1 VASALGNERVQHRRV
16 AQATL
21 KSQMLGKPRTRPNGL
36 CHYEFEMPGTT
47 RMSDATWKAN
57 LRANQ
62 KPPSPDWTKSYLVPA
77 PFTVPPGY
85 N

>member
-1 VASALGNERVQHRRV
+1 
-16 AQATL
+16 
-21 KSQMLGKPRTRPNGL
+21 
-36 CHYEFEMPGTT
+36 MPGTT

-62 KPPSPDWTKSYLVPA
+62 KPPSPDWTKSYLVPV

>member
-1 VASALGNERVQHRRV
+1 MASALGNELVQHHRV
-16 AQATL
+16 ALATL
-21 KSQMLGKPRTRPNGL
+21 ECQMLGKLRTRPNGL
-36 CHYEFEMPGTT
+36 CHYQSEMPGTT

-62 KPPSPDWTKSYLVPA
+62 KPPSPDWTKSYLVPV